1 MADETL
7 LSFPC
12 VYPIKAVGQLAHEP
26 ERVVRAIIAAHVDDA
41 DVLAV
46 DTRPSS
52 GGRYLAVT
60 VTLRASSRAQLDA
73 LYRDL
78 SAEPRLVWVI

>member
-1 MADETL
+1 MSDETL
-7 LSFPC
+7 LNFPC
-12 VYPIKAVGQLAHEP
+12 VYPIKAVGQQAHEP
-26 ERVVRAIIAAHVDDA
+26 ERVVRALVAVHVDDA

-46 DTRPSS
+46 DTRPSR

>member
-1 MADETL
+1 MR
-7 LSFPC
+7 
-12 VYPIKAVGQLAHEP
+12 AV
-26 ERVVRAIIAAHVDDA
+26 IAVHVEDD

-52 GGRYLAVT
+52 GGRYLSVT